1 MEKAE
6 MKVGEN
12 WKEVYAKDMSEKDRH
27 AKFRCC
33 VCHMDAHLALPKEGI
48 ENYFFSNNHLDD
60 CYMAEGGKTFITRE
74 GVKYKVDDLLRA
86 KDKPIP
92 EGGKGDGEP
101 GPKPGTGEP
110 HPKEE
115 LPVDNKTKKA
125 QTEVKSCSSFYRNMR
140 ASETTDFIKEE
151 VMTVGDTIVDYR
163 TIGESRRKTLSGVKL
178 VIGTKCRPPFKLPKE
193 YRGYVV
199 VRDPYIKKGEEA
211 KANYYLLKCEEPSND
226 KAFKNKFYDKKNK
239 YCAAFGRIKDAKIE
253 GYKVYEMQPLAKAR
267 FCFLTENE
275 IDWCK
280 KDDIFS

>member
-1 MEKAE
+1 MKKAE

-12 WKEVYAKDMSEKDRH
+12 WEKVYAKDMSEKDRH

-33 VCHMDAHLALPKEGI
+33 VCHMDAHLALPKEEI
-48 ENYFFSNNHLDD
+48 ENYFFSNEHAND

-92 EGGKGDGEP
+92 PEGGEDDGGEH
-101 GPKPGTGEP
+101 GPRTGKPNPE
-110 HPKEE
+110 KE
-115 LPVDNKTKKA
+115 LPVDNKTKVA
-125 QTEVKSCSSFYRNMR
+125 QTEIRSCSSFYSNMR
-140 ASETTDFIKEE
+140 VSETTDFIKEE
-151 VMTVGDTIVDYR
+151 MTVGDVIVDYR
-163 TIGESRRKTLSGVKL
+163 TIEESRKGKLSGIKL
-178 VIGTKCRPPFKLPKE
+178 VIGTKCYPPFKLPYE
-193 YRGYVV
+193 YLGYIV

-226 KAFKNKFYDKKNK
+226 KVFRKKYYDKNNR
-239 YCAAFGRIKDAKIE
+239 YCAAFGRIKDAEIQ
-253 GYKVYEMQPLAKAR
+253 GYKVYEMQLLAKAR
-267 FCFLTENE
+267 YCFLTENE